1 MVAYFAFAA
10 FGAFLWICMYIFR
23 NCFYSPKNRQEDPYE
38 RAKGAQY
45 EDVADLITE
54 CVRVV
59 DKTPCRW
66 VSTKSYDGLT
76 LWARYYQLNSDAP
89 TIIVFH
95 GYRGNALR
103 DGAASLAIG
112 SRLGFNVLIPDQR
125 SHARSDGRVITFG
138 VKERFDV
145 RTWAEFIGGDRPII
159 LSGLSMGAATVL
171 MASDLNLPGN
181 VVGILADCPYDSPAA
196 IIQKVCTD
204 RRFPKKIVYPFIR
217 WTARVFCG
225 FDLESASAISAV
237 ENTQLPIL
245 ILHGEDDRFVPWE
258 MSWHIAKACASPVE
272 LEIFPGAG
280 HGLCYMTDPIRY
292 EGAVVRFFWRLE
304 SLMSYLEKSDLG
316 LRYR

>member
-1 MVAYFAFAA
+1 MVAYIVLAVLA
-10 FGAFLWICMYIFR
+10 AFLWICVYIFR
-23 NCFYSPKNRQEDPYE
+23 NCFYSPKNRQEDPYA
-38 RAKGAQY
+38 RATGEQY
-45 EDVADLITE
+45 EDVADIITD

-66 VSTKSYDGLT
+66 VSVKSYDGLT
-76 LWARYYQLNSDAP
+76 LWARYYHLNSEVP
-89 TIIVFH
+89 TVIVFH

-103 DGAASLAIG
+103 DGAASLAICK
-112 SRLGFNVLIPDQR
+112 RLGFNVLIPDQR

-145 RTWAEFIGGDRPII
+145 RTWANFIGGDKPII

-171 MASDLNLPGN
+171 MASDLELREN

-204 RRFPKKIVYPFIR
+204 RRFPKSIVYPFIR

-245 ILHGEDDRFVPWE
+245 LLHGEDDRFVPWE
-258 MSWHIAKACASPVE
+258 MSWHIAKACSAPVE

-280 HGLCYMTDPIRY
+280 HGLCYMTDPERY
-292 EGAVVRFFWRLE
+292 ERTVVKFFWRLE
-304 SLMSYLEKSDLG
+304 SLKVYLEKSELG
-316 LRYR
+316 RQYR